1 MAVVATLQNHAAP
14 QILTPSQR
22 VHLLAFRDDEG
33 ELIRRY
39 TLTKADLAFV
49 QQHRGDHNRLGIA
62 ARMCSLR
69 FPAWVLGRSYSDPQ
83 ECSSGLLLLAEREVS
98 VRAATA
104 QTPTITTVAS
114 KKNFM
119 ISIFGS
125 VSGFARF
132 TLRVRAR
139 ESLTRIHL
147 FLSSQHSSRAN
158 PKRACLPECP
168 ENFLLPA
175 I

>member
-1 MAVVATLQNHAAP
+1 MPWTRF
-14 QILTPSQR
+14 S
-22 VHLLAFRDDEG
+22 G
-33 ELIRRY
+33 
-39 TLTKADLAFV
+39 
-49 QQHRGDHNRLGIA
+49 RL
-62 ARMCSLR
+62 
-69 FPAWVLGRSYSDPQ
+69 VLGRSYSDPQ
-83 ECSSGLLLLAEREVS
+83 EGLCVSGFLLLANREVS

-104 QTPTITTVAS
+104 ETPTITTVTS

-139 ESLTRIHL
+139 ESLTGIHL
-147 FLSSQHSSRAN
+147 LLSSQHSSRAS
-158 PKRACLPECP
+158 PKRTYLPECP
-168 ENFLLPA
+168 EKHSLLV